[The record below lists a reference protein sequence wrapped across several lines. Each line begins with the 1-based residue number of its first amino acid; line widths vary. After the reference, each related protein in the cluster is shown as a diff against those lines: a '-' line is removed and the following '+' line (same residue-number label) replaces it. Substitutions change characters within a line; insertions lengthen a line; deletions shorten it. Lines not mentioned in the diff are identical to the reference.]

1 MPDTNVESALRL
13 ANTDLRSKIALL
25 EKTLLEKERT
35 EKTQQDAAKRYRRLF
50 ESARDGI
57 LILDAETGEVVD
69 VNPFLLQL
77 LGYSHDEL
85 CGQYIWEIGVF
96 KDIAASKDAFKTLQE
111 NQYIRYE
118 NLPLE
123 TRHGLPI
130 AVEFV
135 SNVYLV
141 DQGKVVQ
148 CTIRDITAR
157 NLAEA
162 ERKRLL
168 AAIEQAGEGI
178 LMTDVRGDIEFV
190 NPAFER
196 TTGYDLREILGRN
209 PRFLNSGRQDDLF
222 YRTLWETVS
231 GGGIWKGQ
239 IINKRKDGT
248 PYTAETT
255 ISPVCDASGRIVNYV
270 SVHRDITEHLQ
281 VTTQLQ
287 QAQKMEAVGLLAGGI
302 AHEYNNMLS
311 VIIGY
316 TEMALEKVAPTLSLH
331 ADLEIILKAA
341 KRSANVTLQ
350 LLAYARKQ
358 MVVPEVLDLNQSI
371 ESMLAVLRQLI
382 GDAIHL
388 AWIPKGNQFLI
399 KIDPVQIGQ
408 ILTNLCTNA
417 SDAIAGTGKITIETE
432 KALFDESFCAHHAG
446 YTAGEYV
453 LLTVS
458 DDGCGMKKE
467 LLDKIFEPFFTNK
480 RKGQGTGLGLSMV
493 HGIVKQNNGF
503 ITAYSEPGT
512 GTTLRIYLPLCR
524 GHTDL
529 LPAEKL
535 PEIPL
540 SHGELVLVVDD
551 ELYLLTMA
559 KRMLEKSGYRVLT
572 AGTPIE
578 AIELTEQYADELR
591 LLIADI
597 IMPEMNGRNLA
608 IRLRSLCP
616 SMKILFMSGYTAN
629 MIMDQGVLNDDEHF
643 IQKPFLA
650 KELAIKVRDALKAK

>member
-1 MPDTNVESALRL
+1 
-13 ANTDLRSKIALL
+13 
-25 EKTLLEKERT
+25 
-35 EKTQQDAAKRYRRLF
+35 
-50 ESARDGI
+50 
-57 LILDAETGEVVD
+57 
-69 VNPFLLQL
+69 
-77 LGYSHDEL
+77 
-85 CGQYIWEIGVF
+85 
-96 KDIAASKDAFKTLQE
+96 
-111 NQYIRYE
+111 
-118 NLPLE
+118 
-123 TRHGLPI
+123 
-130 AVEFV
+130 
-135 SNVYLV
+135 
-141 DQGKVVQ
+141 
-148 CTIRDITAR
+148 
-157 NLAEA
+157 
-162 ERKRLL
+162 
-168 AAIEQAGEGI
+168 
-178 LMTDVRGDIEFV
+178 
-190 NPAFER
+190 
-196 TTGYDLREILGRN
+196 
-209 PRFLNSGRQDDLF
+209 
-222 YRTLWETVS
+222 
-231 GGGIWKGQ
+231 
-239 IINKRKDGT
+239 
-248 PYTAETT
+248 
-255 ISPVCDASGRIVNYV
+255 
-270 SVHRDITEHLQ
+270 

-417 SDAIAGTGKITIETE
+417 SDAIAGAGKITIETE

-446 YTAGEYV
+446 YAAGEYV

-512 GTTLRIYLPLCR
+512 GTTLRIFLPLCI
-524 GHTDL
+524 GHTDV
-529 LPAEKL
+529 LPAKKL

-578 AIELTEQYADELR
+578 AIELTEQHADELR